1 MSKLSTRET
10 RSLDPL
16 VFFGTARGQY
26 IPVPGA
32 SWKVYHLMIRSEAA
46 VIVICGDAVYRLS
59 YFEACRRGFIQK
71 QIHHP

>member
-1 MSKLSTRET
+1 
-10 RSLDPL
+10 
-16 VFFGTARGQY
+16 
-26 IPVPGA
+26 
-32 SWKVYHLMIRSEAA
+32 MIRSEAA